1 MEIILHDTAKKI
13 NYFDLF
19 DFLSKIKLNANVLEH
34 LEETNQNFDN
44 YFKKLAKYDDEF
56 ILYFWISLA
65 YEEIK
70 NNNYVEN
77 HTFSNLDLDI
87 KDVFFDNLNI
97 SHNRIHNIHKFVM
110 KDSDKKEDAGRYRK
124 DDVRVSYVGKD
135 YEEIFWYG
143 ADPEDIKKFMDA
155 FIEVYKTN
163 NMSFIDSNPFLKSS
177 LIHLL
182 FVKIHPYSD
191 GNGRTSRILHNIKF
205 TEALNKIYKM
215 NLKICPVNLSK
226 SINLCKPTYVDILD
240 SIYFDLD
247 HDNNEQINRWFNFL
261 LNMYDEQLFMNSNMI
276 NDMDD
281 VIERI
286 QNIKDKWDNDKIVQ
300 FKKPRIRY

>member
-1 MEIILHDTAKKI
+1 MQTILHDTAKKI

-19 DFLSKIKLNANVLEH
+19 DFVSKIKLKPQVLEH
-34 LEETNQNFDN
+34 LEETNQNFDK
-44 YFKKLAKYDDEF
+44 YFKKLSKYDDEF

-65 YEEIK
+65 YDEIK
-70 NNNYVEN
+70 NNNHVEN
-77 HTFSNLDLDI
+77 HTFSTLDLSV

-97 SHNRIHNIHKFVM
+97 SHNRIHNIHKFAM
-110 KDSDKKEDAGRYRK
+110 QDSKDKENIGKYRK
-124 DDVRVSYVGKD
+124 DEVRISYIGKD

-143 ADPEDIKKFMDA
+143 VNKEDIKKFMDT
-155 FIEVYKTN
+155 FIEIYKTN
-163 NMSFIDSNPFLKSS
+163 NMSLIDSNPFLKSS

-182 FVKIHPYSD
+182 FLKIHPYKD

-226 SINLCKPTYVDILD
+226 SINICKPTYVDILD
-240 SIYFDLD
+240 NIYFDLD
-247 HDNNEQINRWFNFL
+247 HDNNTQINKWFNFL

-276 NDMDD
+276 NNMDD
-281 VIERI
+281 IIERI
-286 QNIKDKWDNDKIVQ
+286 QKIKERQGTEEIIQ
-300 FKKPRIRY
+300 SKKPRIRY